1 MNLGENKR
9 IFVAFGLTLLII
21 VLWHPLMTRLGYEP
35 ANPEPETPASSAN
48 PTANTPAPSAG
59 TSAPSGTAASGA
71 TGSQS
76 VKPAKR
82 APAPALVPIEGKQA
96 EDVVVEND
104 VYRITFS
111 TQGAVIKSW
120 ILKKYTDAQ
129 NKPLDLVNQEAAGQ
143 LGWPMQLTLPDTALV
158 AKLNSAIY
166 ALQRGPDVGASPV
179 GAQGE
184 GHPQGVPLQ
193 APTKLTF
200 TYSDGQTEV
209 RKIFTF
215 GRTYEVDASV
225 NASDTRSTAIPVG
238 VEWTGGFGD
247 YSLGPK
253 TLSSNSQA
261 VYDLGGDVTKIKES
275 KLKGPQSVSGALEYA
290 GLEDHYFVD
299 IFLPRSPGDDFK
311 ISRESWKPAN
321 WTDKEQ
327 PAPFEVDLST
337 PAAQSLDF
345 GLFVAP
351 KDLDLLKSMNPP
363 LDNLVE
369 FGVFKILAEPLFLGL
384 RYIYDHWVRNYG
396 WAIVI
401 LTVLINLALFP
412 LKIKGIH
419 LAQKQQKVAPVIK
432 RIQDKYKQYKINDP
446 RKQKMN
452 QEIMEV
458 YKQYGINPVAGCLP
472 MVLQLPLIYG
482 FYEVLG
488 TVIELRHAPWF
499 GCVRDLSLPD
509 ACHPFGIPLALLPT
523 LMIISMF
530 VMQIMTP
537 MGATDP
543 TQKRMMYFMPL
554 LFGTIFYRLASGVV
568 LYYMTANLVGIAQQL
583 IINRFIPHSP
593 IVASAPEAK
602 DAEGS
607 GPAKNTGKDP
617 GRGARKP
624 LPAAKN

>member
-1 MNLGENKR
+1 LNLGENKR
-9 IFVAFGLTLLII
+9 IFLAFGLTLLII
-21 VLWHPLMTRLGYEP
+21 LLWRPLMSRLGYSPE
-35 ANPEPETPASSAN
+35 NPETETPASSTN
-48 PTANTPAPSAG
+48 PSPSATAA
-59 TSAPSGTAASGA
+59 TSSAAGTATEASRGLGPAKA
-71 TGSQS
+71 T
-76 VKPAKR
+76 KPAK
-82 APAPALVPIEGKQA
+82 PVPALVPIAGRQA

-104 VYRITFS
+104 LYRITFN

-120 ILKKYTDAQ
+120 ILRKYTDAQ
-129 NKPLDLVNQEAAGQ
+129 NQPLDLVNQQAAPQ
-143 LGWPMQLTLPDTALV
+143 LGWPMQLTLPDSAL
-158 AKLNSAIY
+158 ASKLNNAIY
-166 ALQRGPDVGASPV
+166 AVQTGSDVGAALV
-179 GAQGE
+179 GAQGQ

-200 TYSDGQTEV
+200 AFSDGQTEIQ
-209 RKIFTF
+209 KSFSF
-215 GRTYEVDASV
+215 GHAYQVDVSV
-225 NASDTRSTAIPVG
+225 TASDTHSGVIPVG
-238 VEWTGGFGD
+238 VEWTAGFGD

-253 TLSSNSQA
+253 TLSSTSEA

-275 KLKGPQSVSGALEYA
+275 KLKGPQSVSGALDYA

-299 IFLPRSPGDDFK
+299 IFLPRAPGDVFK
-311 ISRESWKPAN
+311 ISRQSWKPTN
-321 WTDKEQ
+321 WTDKEL
-327 PAPFEVDLST
+327 PAPFEVDLSAA
-337 PAAQSLDF
+337 AAQSLDF

-351 KDLDLLKSMNPP
+351 KDLDLLKSVNPP

-384 RYIYDHWVRNYG
+384 RYIYEHWVRNYG

-419 LAQKQQKVAPVIK
+419 LAQKQQKVAPIIK
-432 RIQDKYKQYKINDP
+432 RIQEKYKQYKMNDP

-452 QEIMEV
+452 QEIMEI
-458 YKQYGINPVAGCLP
+458 YKQHGINPVAGCLP

-499 GCVRDLSLPD
+499 GCVRDLSVPD
-509 ACHPFGIPLALLPT
+509 ACHPFGIPFALLPT

-530 VMQIMTP
+530 VMQVMTP

-543 TQKRMMYFMPL
+543 TQKRMMYIMPL
-554 LFGTIFYRLASGVV
+554 VFGTIFYRLASGVV

-593 IVASAPEAK
+593 IVAGAPETK
-602 DAEGS
+602 ENDDSS
-607 GPAKNTGKDP
+607 GPAKNAGKGQ

-624 LPAAKN
+624 LPAKN

>member
-1 MNLGENKR
+1 M
-9 IFVAFGLTLLII
+9 AFGLTLLII
-21 VLWHPLMTRLGYEP
+21 LLWRPLMTRLGYAPE
-35 ANPEPETPASSAN
+35 NPEPETPANSAPQSPASS
-48 PTANTPAPSAG
+48 APSAP
-59 TSAPSGTAASGA
+59 SATAPAQTTTPAGSGSHAA
-71 TGSQS
+71 TR
-76 VKPAKR
+76 AKR
-82 APAPALVPIEGKQA
+82 APTPALVPVAGKQA

-104 VYRITFS
+104 AYRITFN

-120 ILKKYTDAQ
+120 VLKKYTDAHD
-129 NKPLDLVNQEAAGQ
+129 KPLDLVNQEAAPQ
-143 LGWPMQLTLPDTALV
+143 LGWPMQLALPDTSLSS
-158 AKLNSAIY
+158 KLNNAIY
-166 ALQRGPDVGASPV
+166 AVETGSDVGAPPL
-179 GAQGE
+179 GAQTQ

-193 APTKLTF
+193 APTRLTF
-200 TYSDGQTEV
+200 AYSDGQTEV
-209 RKIFTF
+209 KKSFSF
-215 GRTYEVDASV
+215 GEGYEL
-225 NASDTRSTAIPVG
+225 NATVSADNQAGALPVG
-238 VEWTGGFGD
+238 VEWTAGFGD

-253 TLSSNSQA
+253 TVSSNSQA
-261 VYDLGGDVTKIKES
+261 VYSLGGNVTKIKES
-275 KLKGPQSVSGALEYA
+275 KLKGPQSVSGALDYA

-299 IFLPRSPGDDFK
+299 IFLPRSPGGIFK
-311 ISRESWKPAN
+311 ISRQSWKPEN
-321 WTDKEQ
+321 WTDKEL

-337 PAAQSLDF
+337 ASPQPLAF

-351 KDLDLLKSMNPP
+351 KDLDLLKAMNPP

-384 RYIYDHWVRNYG
+384 RYIYGHWIRNYG

-419 LAQKQQKVAPVIK
+419 LAQKQQKVAPIIK

-458 YKQYGINPVAGCLP
+458 YKQHGINPVAGCLP

-488 TVIELRHAPWF
+488 TVIELRHAPWL
-499 GCVRDLSLPD
+499 GCLKDLSAPD
-509 ACHPFGIPLALLPT
+509 TCHPFGIPLALLPT

-543 TQKRMMYFMPL
+543 TQKRMMYVMPL

-593 IVASAPEAK
+593 IVAGAPEAK
-602 DAEGS
+602 GSDGS
-607 GPAKNTGKDP
+607 GPAKNAGKGQ
-617 GRGARKP
+617 GRGASKA
-624 LPAAKN
+624 LPAKN

>member
-1 MNLGENKR
+1 MNFGENKR
-9 IFVAFGLTLLII
+9 VFLAFGIVLLII
-21 VLWHPLMTRLGYEP
+21 VLWPTVMKKLGYAPENSETEAP
-35 ANPEPETPASSAN
+35 AESSKQNPGAPAAASPVTP
-48 PTANTPAPSAG
+48 
-59 TSAPSGTAASGA
+59 APSGTATATAAA
-71 TGSQS
+71 TGKR
-76 VKPAKR
+76 VKTAPVPAV
-82 APAPALVPIEGKQA
+82 VPIEGKQA

-104 VYRITFS
+104 VYRITFN

-120 ILKKYTDAQ
+120 ILKKYTDAGNQ
-129 NKPLDLVNQEAAGQ
+129 PLDLVNQEAAAQ
-143 LGWPMQLTLPDTALV
+143 LGWPMQVTLPDTALV
-158 AKLNSAIY
+158 GKLNSAVY
-166 ALQRGPDVGASPV
+166 AVQTTS
-179 GAQGE
+179 E
-184 GHPQGVPLQ
+184 GHPQGAPLR
-193 APTKLTF
+193 APAEVNF
-200 TYSDGQTEV
+200 TYSDGRNQIQ
-209 RKIFTF
+209 KTF
-215 GRTYEVDASV
+215 SFGQSYEVAV
-225 NASDTRSTAIPVG
+225 TVTASDTSASALPVG

-253 TLSSNSQA
+253 MLSSNSQA
-261 VYDLGGDVTKIKES
+261 VYDLGGDVTKTKES
-275 KLKGPQSVSGALEYA
+275 KLKGPQSVSGALQYA

-299 IFLPRSPGDDFK
+299 IFLPRTPGDEFK
-311 ISRESWKPAN
+311 ISRQSWKPAN
-321 WTDKEQ
+321 WTDKDL

-337 PAAQSLDF
+337 ASSQPLAF

-369 FGVFKILAEPLFLGL
+369 FGVFKVLAEPLFLGL
-384 RYIYDHWVRNYG
+384 RYIYQHWVRNYG
-396 WAIVI
+396 WAIVL

-419 LAQKQQKVAPVIK
+419 LAQKQQKVAPIIK
-432 RIQDKYKQYKINDP
+432 RIQDKYKQYKMNDP

-509 ACHPFGIPLALLPT
+509 ACKPFGFPLALLPT

-554 LFGTIFYRLASGVV
+554 VFGTIFYRLASGVV

-593 IVASAPEAK
+593 IVAGAPETK
-602 DAEGS
+602 ETEGS
-607 GPAKNTGKDP
+607 GPAKNGGQRP

-624 LPAAKN
+624 LAAKN

>member
-21 VLWHPLMTRLGYEP
+21 VFWRPLMTKLGYAPENPESESPASP
-35 ANPEPETPASSAN
+35 ANPTPNAPATPGAGGATTAAAPSSSSAK
-48 PTANTPAPSAG
+48 
-59 TSAPSGTAASGA
+59 A
-71 TGSQS
+71 T
-76 VKPAKR
+76 KP
-82 APAPALVPIEGKQA
+82 APAPVLVPIAGKQA

-104 VYRITFS
+104 LYRITFN
-111 TQGAVIKSW
+111 TQGAVIRSW

-129 NKPLDLVNQEAAGQ
+129 NKPLDLVNQEAAPQ
-143 LGWPMQLTLPDTALV
+143 LGWPMQLTLPDTAL
-158 AKLNSAIY
+158 ATKLNGAIY
-166 ALQRGPDVGASPV
+166 AVQ
-179 GAQGE
+179 

-193 APTKLTF
+193 APVKLTF
-200 TYSDGQTEV
+200 TFSDGQTEI
-209 RKIFTF
+209 RKTF
-215 GRTYEVDASV
+215 SFGHTYQVDVSV
-225 NASDTRSTAIPVG
+225 TGSDTHAGAIPLG
-238 VEWTGGFGD
+238 VEWTAGFGD

-253 TLSSNSQA
+253 TLSSTSEA
-261 VYDLGGDVTKIKES
+261 VYDLAGDVTKIKES
-275 KLKGPQSVSGALEYA
+275 KLKGPQSVSGALDYA

-299 IFLPRSPGDDFK
+299 ILLPRSPGDVFK
-311 ISRESWKPAN
+311 MSRQSWKPAN
-321 WTDKEQ
+321 WTDKEL
-327 PAPFEVDLST
+327 PAPFEVELST
-337 PAAQSLDF
+337 AAAQSLDF

-384 RYIYDHWVRNYG
+384 RYIYNHWVRNYG
-396 WAIVI
+396 WAIVL

-419 LAQKQQKVAPVIK
+419 LAQKQQKVAPIIK
-432 RIQDKYKQYKINDP
+432 RIQEKYKQYKINDP

-452 QEIMEV
+452 QEVMEV
-458 YKQYGINPVAGCLP
+458 YKQYGINPLAGCLP
-472 MVLQLPLIYG
+472 MALQLPLIYG

-530 VMQIMTP
+530 VMQVMTP

-543 TQKRMMYFMPL
+543 TQKRMMYVMPL

-593 IVASAPEAK
+593 IVDTASEAK
-602 DAEGS
+602 DSEGS
-607 GPAKNTGKDP
+607 GPAKNAGKGQ

-624 LPAAKN
+624 LPAKN

>member
-9 IFVAFGLTLLII
+9 IFLAFGVTLLII
-21 VLWHPLMTRLGYEP
+21 LLWRPLMTRLGYAPES
-35 ANPEPETPASSAN
+35 PEPETPASSPQQRPGSSPASN
-48 PTANTPAPSAG
+48 PNA
-59 TSAPSGTAASGA
+59 SAPAQTATPAASGSRSA
-71 TGSQS
+71 A
-76 VKPAKR
+76 PAKR

-96 EDVVVEND
+96 EDVVVENEF
-104 VYRITFS
+104 YRITFN
-111 TQGAVIKSW
+111 TQGAVIKGW
-120 ILKKYTDAQ
+120 VLKKYTDAHD
-129 NKPLDLVNQEAAGQ
+129 KPLDLVNDEAAPQ
-143 LGWPMQLTLPDTALV
+143 LGWPMQLALPDTAM
-158 AKLNSAIY
+158 AGKLNNAIY
-166 ALQRGPDVGASPV
+166 EVQTSSDAGASLA
-179 GAQGE
+179 GAQSH

-193 APTKLTF
+193 APAKLTF

-209 RKIFTF
+209 KKSFSF
-215 GRTYEVDASV
+215 GQGYEVDASV
-225 NASDTRSTAIPVG
+225 SADNQAGALPAGVQWTA
-238 VEWTGGFGD
+238 GFGD

-253 TLSSNSQA
+253 TLSSNSEA
-261 VYDLGGDVTKIKES
+261 VYDLGGDVTKVKES

-299 IFLPRSPGDDFK
+299 IFLPRSPGDVFK
-311 ISRESWKPAN
+311 ISRQSWKPAN
-321 WTDKEQ
+321 WTDKEL

-337 PAAQSLDF
+337 ASPQPLAF

-419 LAQKQQKVAPVIK
+419 LAQKQQKVAPIIK
-432 RIQDKYKQYKINDP
+432 RIQEKYKQYKMNDP

-499 GCVRDLSLPD
+499 GCLKDLSLPD
-509 ACHPFGIPLALLPT
+509 SCHPLGIPLALLPT

-543 TQKRMMYFMPL
+543 TQKRMMYVMPL

-593 IVASAPEAK
+593 VLASAPEAK
-602 DAEGS
+602 DSDGS
-607 GPAKNTGKDP
+607 GPAKNAGKGQ

-624 LPAAKN
+624 LPAKN

>member
-21 VLWHPLMTRLGYEP
+21 LLWRPLMTRLGYAPE
-35 ANPEPETPASSAN
+35 NPETETPASSA
-48 PTANTPAPSAG
+48 TPPSNAPAASRTAG
-59 TSAPSGTAASGA
+59 TTTAAAPGA
-71 TGSQS
+71 GSAQAA
-76 VKPAKR
+76 KPAK
-82 APAPALVPIEGKQA
+82 PAPALVPIAGQQA
-96 EDVVVEND
+96 KDVVVEND
-104 VYRITFS
+104 FYRITLN

-129 NKPLDLVNQEAAGQ
+129 NKPLDLVNQEAAAQ
-143 LGWPMQLTLPDTALV
+143 LGWPMQLTLPDSAL
-158 AKLNSAIY
+158 ASKLNNVLY
-166 ALQRGPDVGASPV
+166 AVQPASLGAT
-179 GAQGE
+179 
-184 GHPQGVPLQ
+184 PLE

-200 TYSDGQTEV
+200 TFSDGQTEIQ
-209 RKIFTF
+209 KSFSF
-215 GRTYEVDASV
+215 GHSYQVDVSVTASETH
-225 NASDTRSTAIPVG
+225 AGTIPVG
-238 VEWTGGFGD
+238 VEWTAGFGD

-253 TLSSNSQA
+253 TLSSSSEA
-261 VYDLGGDVTKIKES
+261 VYDLSGDVTKIKES
-275 KLKGPQSVSGALEYA
+275 KLKGPQSVSGALDYA

-299 IFLPRSPGDDFK
+299 IFLPRSPGDVFK
-311 ISRESWKPAN
+311 MSRQSWKPAS
-321 WTDKEQ
+321 WTEKEL

-363 LDNLVE
+363 LDNLIE

-412 LKIKGIH
+412 IKIKGIH
-419 LAQKQQKVAPVIK
+419 LAQKQQKVAPIIK
-432 RIQDKYKQYKINDP
+432 RIQEKYKQYKMNDP

-458 YKQYGINPVAGCLP
+458 YKQHGINPIGGCIP
-472 MVLQLPLIYG
+472 MALQMPLIYA

-488 TVIELRHAPWF
+488 TVVELRHSPWF
-499 GCVRDLSLPD
+499 GCIKDLSLPD
-509 ACHPFGIPLALLPT
+509 TCHPFGFPLALLPT

-530 VMQIMTP
+530 VMQVMTP

-543 TQKRMMYFMPL
+543 TQKRMMYVMPL

-593 IVASAPEAK
+593 VVASAPEAK
-602 DAEGS
+602 DNDGS
-607 GPAKNTGKDP
+607 GSAKNAGKGQ

-624 LPAAKN
+624 LPAKN

>member
-9 IFVAFGLTLLII
+9 IFVAFGVTLLII
-21 VLWHPLMTRLGYEP
+21 LLWRPLMTKLGYAPE
-35 ANPEPETPASSAN
+35 NPESETPASSTSKSAN
-48 PTANTPAPSAG
+48 GPAAPNAG
-59 TSAPSGTAASGA
+59 TSAPSGAPTPSAAA
-71 TGSQS
+71 
-76 VKPAKR
+76 KPAR
-82 APAPALVPIEGKQA
+82 AAPAPALVPIEGKQP

-104 VYRITFS
+104 VYRIKFD

-129 NKPLDLVNQEAAGQ
+129 NKPLDLVNKEAAPQ
-143 LGWPMQLTLPDTALV
+143 LGWPMQVTLPDSAL
-158 AKLNSAIY
+158 AGKLNNAIY
-166 ALQRGPDVGASPV
+166 AVQAGSDLAAPLM
-179 GAQGE
+179 GAQAG
-184 GHPQGVPLQ
+184 GHPRGVRPQELR
-193 APTKLTF
+193 APAKLTF
-200 TYSDGQTEV
+200 AYSDGQTEIT
-209 RKIFTF
+209 KSFSF
-215 GRTYEVDASV
+215 ESTYQV
-225 NASDTRSTAIPVG
+225 NVSISATESHVGATPVG
-238 VEWTGGFGD
+238 VEWTAGFGD

-253 TLSSNSQA
+253 ILSSTSEA
-261 VYDLGGDVTKIKES
+261 VYDLSGDVTKIKES
-275 KLKGPQSVSGALEYA
+275 KLKGPQSVSGALDYA

-299 IFLPRSPGDDFK
+299 IFLPRSPGDVFK
-311 ISRESWKPAN
+311 ISRQSWKPAN
-321 WTDKEQ
+321 WTEKEP

-337 PAAQSLDF
+337 PAAQPLDF

-363 LDNLVE
+363 LDNLIE

-384 RYIYDHWVRNYG
+384 RYIYDHWIRNYG

-419 LAQKQQKVAPVIK
+419 LAQKQQKVAPIIK
-432 RIQDKYKQYKINDP
+432 RIQEKYKQYKMNDP

-458 YKQYGINPVAGCLP
+458 YKQYGINPIGGCLP

-499 GCVRDLSLPD
+499 GCVRDLSAPD
-509 ACHPFGIPLALLPT
+509 ACHPFGFPLALLPT

-543 TQKRMMYFMPL
+543 TQKRMMYVMPL

-568 LYYMTANLVGIAQQL
+568 LYYMAANLVGIAQQL

-593 IVASAPEAK
+593 IVDTASQAK
-602 DAEGS
+602 DSNGP
-607 GPAKNTGKDP
+607 GPAKNAGQGQ
-617 GRGARKP
+617 GRRARKP
-624 LPAAKN
+624 VPAKN

>member
-1 MNLGENKR
+1 MNIGENKR
-9 IFVAFGLTLLII
+9 IFLAFGLTLLII
-21 VLWHPLMTRLGYEP
+21 LLWRPLMTRLGYAPE
-35 ANPEPETPASSAN
+35 NPEPETPANSAPQTPGSS
-48 PTANTPAPSAG
+48 APSAPSASKLAG
-59 TSAPSGTAASGA
+59 TTTPAASGSHA
-71 TGSQS
+71 A
-76 VKPAKR
+76 VPAKR
-82 APAPALVPIEGKQA
+82 APTPAFVPLKGEEA
-96 EDVVVEND
+96 RDVVVEND
-104 VYRITFS
+104 VYRITFN

-120 ILKKYTDAQ
+120 VLKKYTDAHD
-129 NKPLDLVNQEAAGQ
+129 KPLDLVNEEAAPQ
-143 LGWPMQLTLPDTALV
+143 LGWPMQLVLPDTSIAG
-158 AKLNSAIY
+158 KLNNAIY
-166 ALQRGPDVGASPV
+166 AVQTGSGVGASLV
-179 GAQGE
+179 GAPGQ
-184 GHPQGVPLQ
+184 GHPPGVPLQ

-200 TYSDGQTEV
+200 AYSDGQTEV
-209 RKIFTF
+209 KKSFSF
-215 GRTYEVDASV
+215 GQGYELDASV
-225 NASDTRSTAIPVG
+225 SADNQAGPLQVG
-238 VEWTGGFGD
+238 VEWTAGFGD

-253 TLSSNSQA
+253 TVSSNSQA
-261 VYDLGGDVTKIKES
+261 VYSLAGDVTKIKES
-275 KLKGPQSVSGALEYA
+275 KLKGPQSVSGALDYA

-299 IFLPRSPGDDFK
+299 IFLPRSPGGVFK
-311 ISRESWKPAN
+311 ISRQSWKPEN
-321 WTDKEQ
+321 WTDKEL

-337 PAAQSLDF
+337 ASPQPLAF

-384 RYIYDHWVRNYG
+384 RYIYGHWIRNYG

-401 LTVLINLALFP
+401 LTVLINLAAFP

-419 LAQKQQKVAPVIK
+419 LAQKQQKVAPIIK
-432 RIQDKYKQYKINDP
+432 RIQDKYKQYKMNDP

-458 YKQYGINPVAGCLP
+458 YKQHGINPVAGCLP

-499 GCVRDLSLPD
+499 GCLKDLSAPD
-509 ACHPFGIPLALLPT
+509 SCHPFGIPLALLPT

-543 TQKRMMYFMPL
+543 TQKRMMYVMPL

-593 IVASAPEAK
+593 IVAGAPEAK
-602 DAEGS
+602 GSDGS
-607 GPAKNTGKDP
+607 GPAKNAGKGP
-617 GRGARKP
+617 GRGASKA
-624 LPAAKN
+624 LPAKN

>member
-21 VLWHPLMTRLGYEP
+21 LLWRPLMTRLGYAPESPVSETPAQP
-35 ANPEPETPASSAN
+35 ANPSTKSAEASRAGGAPAA
-48 PTANTPAPSAG
+48 TAPSP
-59 TSAPSGTAASGA
+59 TSAKA
-71 TGSQS
+71 
-76 VKPAKR
+76 VKA
-82 APAPALVPIEGKQA
+82 APAPALVPIAGKQA

-104 VYRITFS
+104 LYRITFD

-129 NKPLDLVNQEAAGQ
+129 NKPLDLVNKEGAPQ
-143 LGWPMQLTLPDTALV
+143 LGWPMQVTLPDTAL
-158 AKLNSAIY
+158 AGKLNDGIY
-166 ALQRGPDVGASPV
+166 TVQPAPAART
-179 GAQGE
+179 
-184 GHPQGVPLQ
+184 PLQ
-193 APTKLTF
+193 APAKLTF
-200 TYSDGQTEV
+200 TYSDGQTRIE
-209 RKIFTF
+209 KSFSF
-215 GRTYEVDASV
+215 GQTYQVDVSVSASQSRV
-225 NASDTRSTAIPVG
+225 GAIPVG
-238 VEWTGGFGD
+238 VGWTAGFGD

-253 TLSSNSQA
+253 MLSSASKA
-261 VYDLGGDVTKIKES
+261 VYDLGGDLTKVKES
-275 KLKGPQSVSGALEYA
+275 KLKGPQSVSGALDYA
-290 GLEDHYFVD
+290 GLEDQYFVD
-299 IFLPRSPGDDFK
+299 IFLPRSPGDIFR
-311 ISRESWKPAN
+311 ISRQSWKPAN
-321 WTDKEQ
+321 WTEKEP

-337 PAAQSLDF
+337 PAAGPLDF

-351 KDLDLLKSMNPP
+351 KNLDLLKSMNPP
-363 LDNLVE
+363 LDNLID

-396 WAIVI
+396 WAIVL

-419 LAQKQQKVAPVIK
+419 LAQKQQKVAPIIK
-432 RIQDKYKQYKINDP
+432 RIQEKYKQYKINDP

-458 YKQYGINPVAGCLP
+458 YKQYGINPIGGCLP

-482 FYEVLG
+482 FYEVLE

-499 GCVRDLSLPD
+499 ACVRDLSAPD

-523 LMIISMF
+523 LMIVSMF
-530 VMQIMTP
+530 VMQVMTP

-543 TQKRMMYFMPL
+543 TQKKMMYVMPL
-554 LFGTIFYRLASGVV
+554 LFGTIFYRLPSGVV

-593 IVASAPEAK
+593 IVASAPETK
-602 DAEGS
+602 GS
-607 GPAKNTGKDP
+607 DGPGPAKTGGQGQ
-617 GRGARKP
+617 GRRARKP
-624 LPAAKN
+624 VGAKN

>member
-21 VLWHPLMTRLGYEP
+21 VFWRPLMTKLGYGPPPE
-35 ANPEPETPASSAN
+35 NPQPETPAGSTAN
-48 PTANTPAPSAG
+48 PNPNAPAKPVAG
-59 TSAPSGTAASGA
+59 AAPIAASSTSAKAA
-71 TGSQS
+71 
-76 VKPAKR
+76 KP

-104 VYRITFS
+104 LYRITFN

-129 NKPLDLVNQEAAGQ
+129 NKPLDLVNQEAAPQ
-143 LGWPMQLTLPDTALV
+143 LGWPMQVSLPDAAL
-158 AKLNSAIY
+158 AGKLNAAIY
-166 ALQRGPDVGASPV
+166 AVQPGSDAGASLA
-179 GAQGE
+179 GARGE
-184 GHPQGVPLQ
+184 GHPQRVPLQ
-193 APTKLTF
+193 ALEAPAKLTF
-200 TYSDGQTEV
+200 TYSDGLTEI
-209 RKIFTF
+209 RKSFSF
-215 GRTYEVDASV
+215 GHSYEVDASV
-225 NASDTRSTAIPVG
+225 TASDMHSGAIPVG
-238 VEWTGGFGD
+238 VEWTAGFGD

-253 TLSSNSQA
+253 MLSSTSQA

-275 KLKGPQSVSGALEYA
+275 KLKGPQSVSGALDYA

-299 IFLPRSPGDDFK
+299 IFMPRSPGDVLK
-311 ISRESWKPAN
+311 ISRQSWKPAN

-327 PAPFEVDLST
+327 PAPFQMDLST
-337 PAAQSLDF
+337 PAPQPLDF

-396 WAIVI
+396 WAIVL

-419 LAQKQQKVAPVIK
+419 LAQKQQKVAPIVK
-432 RIQDKYKQYKINDP
+432 RIQEKYKQYKMNDP

-499 GCVRDLSLPD
+499 GCVRDLSVPD
-509 ACHPFGIPLALLPT
+509 ACHPFGIPFPLLPT

-530 VMQIMTP
+530 VMQVMTP

-543 TQKRMMYFMPL
+543 TQKRMMYVMPL

-593 IVASAPEAK
+593 IVAGTPEAK
-602 DAEGS
+602 DAEG
-607 GPAKNTGKDP
+607 PAKNAGKGQ

-624 LPAAKN
+624 LPAKN